1 MADRDTPTN
10 ASMMPRNS
18 FIIAGLLALLLLVAW
33 SLWNLEWIEQ
43 QSDPFFSNTANQNPY
58 LAAQLF
64 LEHLHYAVSEDEN
77 EDALERLP
85 DGKAVILLIS
95 GRAHL
100 SEQRQT
106 ELLKWINNGGHLI
119 TLANREWNEK
129 TESIDDMLQRQFDV
143 AAVRTADNT
152 MELVNLLFDSSST
165 ADDNND
171 GNQTTEKTDANSK
184 DPASNATQTTEP
196 ATTKLETAE
205 SETAEPEITES
216 ETTESET
223 AESKTT
229 VPANSDTNQ
238 NGKQVEA
245 DNASDNTSDAVV
257 AEEPADAAE
266 QCPVETPAGAT
277 PIEWFDGQQLIA
289 EIGGKMRIEIGD
301 VEPSIS
307 AADAQGLQFVQFGY
321 GSGKVTFLS
330 SMALWSNHQISN
342 FDNAHLLALLAGDAS
357 RVVILHDFDAVPL
370 TDLLKHF
377 FPATLIMLVVLI
389 TMIIFH
395 FQQRWR
401 STINTQA
408 PPRRSLHEHIAAG
421 GRLLWRHRQIAPL
434 IKRQQQLVTEQ
445 LLRTQQNGP
454 LTASEIQKLQ
464 TAQTG
469 IALEQIRIA
478 MREPASTT
486 DELFDQIRLL
496 QSIRN
501 SL

>member
-1 MADRDTPTN
+1 MADHLSP
-10 ASMMPRNS
+10 ASVSMMPRNS
-18 FIIAGLLALLLLVAW
+18 FVIAGLLALLLLVAW

-43 QSDPFFSNTANQNPY
+43 QSDPFFSDAANQNPY

-64 LEHLHYAVSEDEN
+64 LERLHYVVSEDEN

-100 SEQRQT
+100 SEQRQA
-106 ELLKWINNGGHLI
+106 ELLKWISNGGHLI

-152 MELVNLLFDSSST
+152 LELVNLLFDSSSN
-165 ADDNND
+165 AGDNND
-171 GNQTTEKTDANSK
+171 GDQSTEKTDANGK

-196 ATTKLETAE
+196 ETT
-205 SETAEPEITES
+205 EPETTES
-216 ETTESET
+216 ETTQPET

-229 VPANSDTNQ
+229 APANSDTNR

-245 DNASDNTSDAVV
+245 GDANDNASDDAV
-257 AEEPADAAE
+257 AEERPDAAE

-321 GSGKVTFLS
+321 GAGKVTFLS
-330 SMALWSNHQISN
+330 SMALWSNHQISS

-357 RVVILHDFDAVPL
+357 RVIILHDFDAVPL

-434 IKRQQQLVTEQ
+434 IQRQQQLVTEQ

-454 LTASEIQKLQ
+454 LTASEIQKLL
-464 TAQTG
+464 TTQTG

-478 MREPASTT
+478 MREPASTA